1 MTLPRRL
8 ELPIDIGGLIV
19 ALVVDIVMNVVCF
32 ATLAPDLVTRIAFI
46 AIGIMIVLFVPRSWS
61 KRQFVAWAVFAS
73 VVFFFDYSFAL
84 VATKAQTTHTTVNV
98 FADPEV
104 VRLDGEIAKYD
115 ARIEELTRQYGDAAK
130 RETMDQLDAQIKDE
144 KSARLAAETDRK
156 ARIREVTQQ
165 VKRSSGITSAE
176 IFTAIPD
183 AARDGR
189 IIQLVIFGL
198 IFVGLQLII
207 ATSIDNGVKL
217 PAVAPVAVAPPVAT
231 PAPSPAPIA
240 HAPDPVVITT
250 ADIDKYVEWTWFR
263 VKQKSDTHALPRETL
278 LAHLKRID
286 QPIDESVYD
295 VINHEAHESGIINA
309 DDVIH
314 VTDDALAARRLKEL
328 LCK

>member
-46 AIGIMIVLFVPRSWS
+46 SIGIMIVLFVPRSWS

-84 VATKAQTTHTTVNV
+84 VATKAQTAHTTVNV

-104 VRLDGEIAKYD
+104 VRLDGEITKHD

-144 KSARLAAETDRK
+144 KSARLVAETDRK
-156 ARIREVTQQ
+156 ARIREVT
-165 VKRSSGITSAE
+165 RTSERSGITSAE

-198 IFVGLQLII
+198 IFIGLQLII

-217 PAVAPVAVAPPVAT
+217 PVVAPAPVAPPVDA
-231 PAPSPAPIA
+231 PAPAPI
-240 HAPDPVVITT
+240 DPVVITPE
-250 ADIDKYVEWTWFR
+250 DVDKYVEWTWFR

-278 LAHLKRID
+278 IAHLKRID
-286 QPIDESVYD
+286 QSIDESVYD
-295 VINHEAHESGIINA
+295 VINQEAHESGIINA
-309 DDVIH
+309 DDVIR